1 MSEIAGEKGL
11 SIVMDMLLGTSNP
24 GKVREVGALLAELP
38 VRLVSV
44 RDVGLESLEIDEPY
58 ETFAENAA
66 HKAKAYADA
75 SGLIAIADDS
85 GLQVD
90 ALGGR
95 PGVYSARYAE
105 GSDRDRYMKLLGELE
120 GIADA
125 ERTARFVC
133 VAAAFDPRQQA
144 AVSATGT
151 VEGRIAQAPGEV
163 INGFGYDA
171 VFIPDGY
178 EIVFSALEPGVKNG
192 ISHRGRAM
200 QALIPALR
208 RLLDS

>member
-1 MSEIAGEKGL
+1 
-11 SIVMDMLLGTSNP
+11 MDLLLGTSNP
-24 GKVREVGALLAELP
+24 GKLREVGALLAELP
-38 VRLVSV
+38 VRLLSL

-75 SGLIAIADDS
+75 SGLIAVADDS

-95 PGVYSARYAE
+95 PGVYSARYAP
-105 GSDRDRYMKLLGELE
+105 GSDRDRYLKLLGELE
-120 GIADA
+120 GVPDA

-133 VAAAFDPRQQA
+133 IAAAFDPRGQVA
-144 AVSATGT
+144 ISARGT

-171 VFIPDGY
+171 VFIPDW
-178 EIVFSALEPGVKNG
+178 
-192 ISHRGRAM
+192 
-200 QALIPALR
+200 LR
-208 RLLDS
+208 RRL